1 MKIKLDFSGIT
12 DKDQL
17 YHYLKQ
23 ALEFP
28 DYFGNNLDALH
39 DCLTEMHMTEIDF
52 LCFEDLKDALGS
64 YAETMLQVFAD
75 AGVNVCQRSL

>member
-1 MKIKLDFSGIT
+1 MNIELDFSGIA
-12 DKDQL
+12 DKAQL

-23 ALEFP
+23 ALGLP

-39 DCLTEMHMTEIDF
+39 DCLTEMDITEAEF
-52 LCFEDLKDALGS
+52 LNFADLKGVLGS
-64 YAETMLQVFAD
+64 YAETMLQVFLD